1 MKVLLINPVAK
12 KIETIEIDSQ
22 NEITDLI
29 GYDTIISDDVGS
41 NGDKLFFDEE
51 CFLRGTEGRFQIDK
65 LIPVS
70 GNGVIIGSRQDGALQ
85 DVQTEVSDL
94 TARVQFL

>member
-70 GNGVIIGSRQDGALQ
+70 GNGVIIGSRQDGSLQ
-85 DVQTEVSDL
+85 DVQTEVADL